1 MFNVI
6 HLESGFKIDFITRK
20 ARAFSKEEFS
30 RREKGAFLGGSRWF
44 TTPEDVILT
53 KLEWSKLGESERQ
66 FVDAVNVAKVQKEKL
81 DRSYLKKW
89 AKELGIQKLLQR
101 LFKELSGF

>member
-1 MFNVI
+1 MQDAQWHSI
-6 HLESGFKIDFITRK
+6 GECD
-20 ARAFSKEEFS
+20 
-30 RREKGAFLGGSRWF
+30 GAS
-44 TTPEDVILT
+44 DVILV

-81 DRSYLKKW
+81 DRSYLEKW
-89 AKELGIQKLLQR
+89 AKELGVQKLLQR